1 MSEHSKAP
9 KKDAKEEAKDST
21 SDKQW
26 WSNLD
31 KIQEKKAKHE
41 LKDKLGRDP
50 TAAEVVKYL
59 KTFGEPKDE
68 ADKQLDNAVNY
79 KKVD

>member
-9 KKDAKEEAKDST
+9 KKDAKEEAKDSS

-31 KIQEKKAKHE
+31 KSQVKNAKHE

-50 TAAEVVKYL
+50 TAAEVIKYM
-59 KTFGEPKDE
+59 KASGQPKD
-68 ADKQLDNAVNY
+68 
-79 KKVD
+79 